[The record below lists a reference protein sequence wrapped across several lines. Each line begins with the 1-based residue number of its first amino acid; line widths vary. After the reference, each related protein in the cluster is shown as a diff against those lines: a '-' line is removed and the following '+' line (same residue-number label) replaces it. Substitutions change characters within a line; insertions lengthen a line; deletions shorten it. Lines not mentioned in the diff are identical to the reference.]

1 MEAKRLHAAALL
13 LAAVCGSALGNP
25 RTDAAARLQKA
36 EQLRADQE
44 SHQQEAT
51 RTLQD
56 AQAQG
61 ARLADQRVKATIAL
75 RVTEDSVVEAS
86 LRLQHAQ
93 TAQDQ
98 AETALKQRAAAFSA
112 LVPLMLRMSRY
123 PAETVLAIPVPPD
136 DALEGLLVT
145 RGIAASLNREAA
157 SLRAAEQQAAQ
168 LQAQTGR
175 EAATLAA
182 RRRVQQAQAASLDR
196 DVAAAQAKIS
206 EAEREGQE
214 ASLRV
219 AALAAQAQTLRDAI
233 AAMDAARAKAA
244 AAAAQDAARADKHKQ
259 TSAAQ
264 VARATEAA
272 LSRPSLKQGMG
283 RMVAPVAGSIVRRF
297 GADEAGEPATGITYG
312 VAPSAFVASP
322 CAGRI
327 GFAAPF
333 RSYGKLVI
341 IECAGG
347 YDWVLAGLE
356 KIAAHPGSAVQA
368 GEPIGQMPDFNPGNT
383 GATGS
388 KPGLYVELRSHG
400 EPVDPMPF
408 LNAKS

>member
-1 MEAKRLHAAALL
+1 MEATRLHLAAALF
-13 LAAVCGSALGNP
+13 AASVGVAFGSP
-25 RTDAAARLQKA
+25 RTDAASRLQKA
-36 EQLRADQE
+36 EQQRLTQETQLQAAARA
-44 SHQQEAT
+44 
-51 RTLQD
+51 LQD
-56 AQAQG
+56 AQAEG
-61 ARLADQRVKATIAL
+61 TRLADQRVRATAAL
-75 RVTEDSVVEAS
+75 RTTEDSVVDAA
-86 LRLQHAQ
+86 LRLQRAQ
-93 TAQDQ
+93 TAQGD
-98 AETALKQRAAAFSA
+98 AEAALKQRAAAFSA
-112 LVPLMLRMSRY
+112 LVPMMLRMSRY

-136 DALEGLLVT
+136 EALEGLLVT

-157 SLRAAEQQAAQ
+157 SLRAAEQYAVA
-168 LQAQTGR
+168 LQAQTSR

-206 EAEREGQE
+206 DAEREGQ
-214 ASLRV
+214 AAAQRV

-233 AAMDAARAKAA
+233 AAMDTARASAAAR
-244 AAAAQDAARADKHKQ
+244 AAQDAKRADNHRQ
-259 TSAAQ
+259 PGAAS

-272 LSRPSLKQGMG
+272 LTRPSLKQGMG

-322 CAGRI
+322 CAGRV

-356 KIAAHPGSAVQA
+356 KIVAHPGSAVRA
-368 GEPIGQMPDFNPGNT
+368 GEPIGEMPDLNPGNT

-388 KPGLYVELRSHG
+388 RPGLYVELRSHG
-400 EPVDPMPF
+400 EPIDPTPF